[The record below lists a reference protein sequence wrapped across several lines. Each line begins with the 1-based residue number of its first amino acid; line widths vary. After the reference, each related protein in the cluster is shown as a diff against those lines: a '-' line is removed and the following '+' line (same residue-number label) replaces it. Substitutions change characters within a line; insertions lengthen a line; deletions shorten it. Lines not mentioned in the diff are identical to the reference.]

1 MCSLHTLCDLH
12 TDSYRLLDIETT
24 FLFNKALERNT
35 LHKLHNDV
43 IQIIIFTNI
52 IHIYNIRM

>member
-12 TDSYRLLDIETT
+12 TDPYRLLDIETT
-24 FLFNKALERNT
+24 FLFNKALKRNT

-43 IQIIIFTNI
+43 IQIVIFTNI